1 MARVPA
7 PHKSP
12 TADREREW
20 QWDGTDKLDRLIE
33 KGGWDLVANAHAWH
47 DPQED
52 PEHDPPQEK
61 GAYKLPHH
69 ELIDGRLHVVWRGVV
84 SAMTVVNGARSGVD
98 VPESDRKK
106 IYDHLAEHYR
116 EFDEEPPDLK

>member
-20 QWDGTDKLDRLIE
+20 QWDGTDRMDRLIE
-33 KGGWDLVANAHAWH
+33 GGWDLVAKAHAWYE
-47 DPQED
+47 PAED

-69 ELIDGRLHVVWRGVV
+69 ELIDGRLEVVWRGVV
-84 SAMTVVNGARSGVD
+84 AAMTVLNGARGGVH
-98 VPESDRKK
+98 VPDSDRKK
-106 IYDHLAEHYR
+106 IYEHLVEHYH
-116 EFDEEPPDLK
+116 EFDEEPPERS